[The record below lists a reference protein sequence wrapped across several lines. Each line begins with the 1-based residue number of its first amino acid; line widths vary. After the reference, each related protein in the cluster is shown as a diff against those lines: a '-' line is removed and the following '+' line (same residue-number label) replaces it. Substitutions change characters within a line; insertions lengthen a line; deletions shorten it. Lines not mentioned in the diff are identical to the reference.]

1 MPALMRTTEMVA
13 LALYEICEQR
23 PWKPTALQAGSKHS
37 RHTNGR
43 NANCELAKIQKIRIF
58 ETRKD
63 NFRESKIRVRT
74 NINTKWML
82 QRKND

>member
-1 MPALMRTTEMVA
+1 MPALMRTTEMVT
-13 LALYEICEQR
+13 LALYELCEQR
-23 PWKPTALQAGSKHS
+23 PWKHSAASWKQAFKTYERSQ
-37 RHTNGR
+37 
-43 NANCELAKIQKIRIF
+43 CELPIGKDSKIRIF